1 MRHFAAAKLGTND
14 KAGGL
19 TMSSAIASRLDTIEK
34 IAGIKGRDIARLL
47 DTTPETVSRWRG
59 GKVEPRPDRLE
70 RLLLLEW
77 LVTELSDF
85 YKPPEARLW
94 LLSPHPLLG
103 GDRPADRIRQGKL
116 NDVLAIIEQLK
127 TGAFV

>member
-1 MRHFAAAKLGTND
+1 
-14 KAGGL
+14 
-19 TMSSAIASRLDTIEK
+19 MSEAIASRLDK
-34 IAGIKGRDIARLL
+34 ITNLAGIRGREVAQLL

-59 GKVEPRPDRLE
+59 GRVEPQPNRLN

-77 LVTELSDF
+77 LVTELAEF
-85 YKPPEARLW
+85 YPPEEARLW

-103 GDRPADRIRQGKL
+103 GDRPADRIQQGKL
-116 NDVLAIIEQLK
+116 DDVLAVIEQLK